1 MCVCVCVSAHILI
14 MHTLAGVAVA
24 VAALN
29 PHRIIDGRLRAPMDG
44 ARKEFLR
51 VGLQIGDRKN
61 ITKTKKNNKK
71 ICV

>member
-1 MCVCVCVSAHILI
+1 MHICVCVSAHILI
-14 MHTLAGVAVA
+14 MHTFAGVA